1 MWLIPFSNPQFTTD
15 NAVSKGFGGPL
26 GWAKLEGDAGGK
38 MSVRKIATGIA
49 LAASIMV
56 STTGCSITDNI
67 ASLQQYAPSDGV
79 SANYGDV
86 KLRNFIYVVEG
97 EHRHLIGSIVNS
109 GLKNQTITLQYTDAA
124 TGDKT
129 NFDVTVLAG
138 QKLDFGFNEQPSLE
152 FNILGVAGGTTSLY
166 ILQTGTPAQEVVV
179 PVLDGTLPEYADVIA
194 DLEH

>member
-1 MWLIPFSNPQFTTD
+1 
-15 NAVSKGFGGPL
+15 
-26 GWAKLEGDAGGK
+26 

-49 LAASIMV
+49 LAASILV